1 MPIIRRPISEPQKEI
16 LESKK
21 KPSSEELQQAQD
33 QLFMYLLNKVA
44 ELENQQTP

>member
-21 KPSSEELQQAQD
+21 KPSAEDVQQAQD

-44 ELENQQTP
+44 ELEAKQS

>member
-16 LESKK
+16 LAKK
-21 KPSSEELQQAQD
+21 EKPSNEEVQQAQD

-44 ELENQQTP
+44 ELEAKQP